1 MWRLGTW
8 MEGDA
13 CPAMVNHSGQLGP
26 EKGEWG
32 LVAWEAELKSG
43 LRSDWGGMLKNS
55 LSFASQRCCFNRSQR
70 SRIVHSTSEVLQQ
83 GEAFLITEGR
93 KIKAISQHN

>member
-8 MEGDA
+8 MEV
-13 CPAMVNHSGQLGP
+13 MVNHSGQLEP
-26 EKGEWG
+26 ENGEWG

-83 GEAFLITEGR
+83 GEAFLITEER